1 MLIRIFLY
9 FLLVIFTS
17 TGCKSKTK
25 PSNINELY
33 FIGFKPANGLT
44 ATYIIVNDITI
55 GQQITEEKTE
65 TRNKTESE
73 LLYEFVNDN
82 SGSFVVNTTYLAF
95 QSLLKTPDEEK
106 IVNAATASKSDDP
119 AEQIFGLFHQKKF
132 NAILDSAGQIK
143 EIKGIDD
150 FLNKVKEATKY
161 SGVAGQSFINEA
173 FFKKAL
179 VTCNHY
185 YPGKPVRINDSWILK
200 QVIDESLNITSERT
214 LKLER
219 VENGVAYIN
228 ITGVI
233 VNDKANMNVAGQQVN
248 ISFDG
253 GEDGYIN
260 IDINTGLIVKS
271 KISAKGEGSITV
283 MNRSVPLTFKSTTEI
298 SKKK

>member
-1 MLIRIFLY
+1 LKRVTTTNTQRPCLH
-9 FLLVIFTS
+9 
-17 TGCKSKTK
+17 
-25 PSNINELY
+25 
-33 FIGFKPANGLT
+33 
-44 ATYIIVNDITI
+44 
-55 GQQITEEKTE
+55 
-65 TRNKTESE
+65 TR
-73 LLYEFVNDN
+73 LRRGD
-82 SGSFVVNTTYLAF
+82 
-95 QSLLKTPDEEK
+95 
-106 IVNAATASKSDDP
+106 
-119 AEQIFGLFHQKKF
+119 
-132 NAILDSAGQIK
+132 
-143 EIKGIDD
+143 
-150 FLNKVKEATKY
+150 
-161 SGVAGQSFINEA
+161 VAG
-173 FFKKAL
+173 K
-179 VTCNHY
+179 V
-185 YPGKPVRINDSWILK
+185 
-200 QVIDESLNITSERT
+200 NITSERT